1 VHLCPLIALFHRASL
16 LVRVETGVYSSVPQ
30 ACKTVK
36 MTMFSSNE
44 EMILK
49 FKAGGLS
56 QYDVM
61 VPSCYAVK
69 SMIAQN
75 LI

>member
-1 VHLCPLIALFHRASL
+1 
-16 LVRVETGVYSSVPQ
+16 VPQ